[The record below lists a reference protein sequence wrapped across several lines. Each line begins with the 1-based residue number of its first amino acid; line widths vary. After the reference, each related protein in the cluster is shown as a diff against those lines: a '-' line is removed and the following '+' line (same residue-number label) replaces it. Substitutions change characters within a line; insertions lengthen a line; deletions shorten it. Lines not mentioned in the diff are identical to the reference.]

1 MRPAA
6 LTIDLDYW
14 QKDPHTNYGISSCE
28 KFLKNICGKYKGEI
42 QIYREHDHMVED
54 LNKTEYTTLINIDQH
69 DDLADDIVDPHPNEC
84 HSGNWPFFL
93 RNRRDLEYVWCS
105 DPDCAIR
112 VPGYNAH
119 KFYGFKKYTE
129 KDGIDLDL
137 LRRVD
142 LKFIGVCYSAD
153 WVDPISIC
161 DGLCWLLR
169 QKNCRIEKL
178 DFDCIMRDMLGRA
191 TPGEDF
197 FCGSMSLNE
206 RIAKGVSGEKS
217 LCL

>member
-1 MRPAA
+1 MTRPAA

-14 QKDPHTNYGISSCE
+14 QRDPHLNYSQSSCE
-28 KFLKNICGKYKGEI
+28 RFLKNICGKYKGEI
-42 QIYREHDHMVED
+42 KIYREHDDMVED
-54 LNKTEYTTLINIDQH
+54 LNKTEFVTLINIDQH
-69 DDLADDIVDPHPNEC
+69 DDLADDVVDPHPKC

-105 DPDCAIR
+105 DPDSSIR

-119 KFYGFKKYTE
+119 KFYGFWKYKE
-129 KDGIDLDL
+129 KDKIDLDL
-137 LRRVD
+137 IRRVD
-142 LKFIGVCYSAD
+142 LKFVGVCYSAD

-169 QKNCRIEKL
+169 QKNCNIEKL

-197 FCGSMSLNE
+197 FCGSMSINE
-206 RIAKGVSGEKS
+206 RIAKGA
-217 LCL
+217 